1 MNENFLKYYN
11 NELRHIRETANEFSQ
26 QYPKIAGRLGIE
38 TLEVADPYVERLLE
52 GFAYMAARVQLK
64 LDAKHPELT
73 QQLMNIVYPHYQ
85 AQTPSC
91 AIVQLSPISGEGS
104 LLSGFDVETHTQM
117 WSRVGNDKQAT
128 PCQFRTTQNTTLWP
142 IELAGAKYYS
152 SNSALAAAGWH
163 GPEHCKAGIRLQ
175 FSTQPG
181 ILFSQLPL
189 DELVLHIAGEDD
201 LPMKLY
207 EQIFANGIGFIIK
220 DKAKP
225 ESQGH
230 FFNAD
235 HICQSGFDDDEA
247 LLPYPNRSFQGYR
260 LLQEYFTFPKRFL
273 FFKLTALQEFL
284 KDFSGN
290 EIEITILLDKSHSE
304 LASLTTQDQFKLFC
318 TPAVNLFNKN
328 SERIRLEKGEYQYHV
343 SPDRTRPMDFEVY
356 QVEGVSGYKSG
367 AQTTQSFLP
376 FYGHKNHSQDHQDS
390 GFFTT
395 IRKPRQH
402 SSQQKRFGARSNS
415 YLGSETYL
423 SIVDSNNAPYQFDL
437 KQLGIDLLCTNRD
450 LPLHM
455 PIGRGD
461 TDFTLETGAPV
472 ESIKVITGPSTPI
485 QARPPSEI
493 SWQFV
498 NHLSLNYLSL
508 CDNEEGADKIR
519 QLLRLYSNSQ
529 NSSFEK
535 QIEAIKSIRSKPVNR
550 QLRFSDKVAYCRGL
564 EIEVECDESG
574 FEGQGVYLLGAVLER
589 FFSKYVSINSFTQTS
604 LISTRRGKIHTWPP
618 KAGGQPIL

>member
-91 AIVQLSPISGEGS
+91 AIVQFSPIAGEGS
-104 LLSGFDVETHTQM
+104 LLSGYDLPNHSQM
-117 WSRVGNDKQAT
+117 WSQVGNDKQAT
-128 PCQFRTTQNTTLWP
+128 PCQFRTTQTTTLWP
-142 IELAGAKYYS
+142 IDLTGAKYYS

-163 GPEHCKAGIRLQ
+163 GPDHCKAGIRLQ
-175 FSTQPG
+175 LSTQPG
-181 ILFSQLPL
+181 ILFSQTPL
-189 DELVLHIAGEDD
+189 DEIVLHLAGEDD

-225 ESQGH
+225 ESQGQY
-230 FFNAD
+230 FNAD
-235 HICQSGFDDDEA
+235 HICQSGFEDEEA

-273 FFKLTALQEFL
+273 FFKLTALQQFL
-284 KDFSGN
+284 EGFEGTD
-290 EIEITILLDKSHSE
+290 IEITILLDKSYSE
-304 LASLTTQDQFKLFC
+304 LTPLTSLDQFKLFC
-318 TPAVNLFNKN
+318 SPAINLFNKN
-328 SERIRLEKGEYQYHV
+328 SERIRLEKGQYQYHV

-356 QVEGVSGYKSG
+356 QVVGVSGYKSG
-367 AQTTQSFLP
+367 VQTTQSFLP
-376 FYGHKNHSQDHQDS
+376 FYGHKDHSQQHADS

-402 SSQQKRFGARSNS
+402 SSQQKRFGSRSNS
-415 YLGSETYL
+415 YLGSETHI
-423 SIVDSNNAPYQFDL
+423 SIVDSNNAPYPFDL

-455 PIGRGD
+455 PTGRGE
-461 TDFTLETGAPV
+461 TDFTLETGAPI

-485 QARPPSEI
+485 QAKPPSEI
-493 SWQFV
+493 SWQFI

-508 CDNEEGADKIR
+508 CDTDEGADKIR
-519 QLLRLYSNSQ
+519 QLLRLYSHGQ
-529 NSSFEK
+529 NSSLEK
-535 QIEAIKSIRSKPVNR
+535 QIEAIKSVRSKPVNR
-550 QLRFSDKVAYCRGL
+550 QLMFADKVTYCRGL
-564 EIEVECDESG
+564 EIEVEVDESG

-604 LISTRRGKIHTWPP
+604 LISTRRGKIHTWAP